1 MQKDVMRVAIN
12 KVVNV
17 EKQEENVEKEGNVLL
32 KKEKVEKELE
42 KKSVQQENINQKIE
56 LN

>member
-42 KKSVQQENINQKIE
+42 KKSVHQENINQKIE